1 MRMLNVQRPTLPI
14 LAALMATAAVALS
27 GCGFTPLYGT
37 PGMTPK
43 LADIDVVV
51 PHDRVGFLLHEQLD
65 DELGHKAGDPVRYQ
79 LICTTRMLRLPR
91 GVRVNNVAN
100 RYEINLTVDYTLT
113 AAGGLKPLLKGTA
126 AVMATYDSADPPYAG
141 VAAEQDGENRAA
153 NQAAIALRLDLARY
167 FAGYHSGSH
176 AVETQAATDLLNDV
190 PEAPTVAGTPGA
202 PDTSGTSDTP
212 KNP

>member
-1 MRMLNVQRPTLPI
+1 MLNVQRPTLT
-14 LAALMATAAVALS
+14 LAGLLMGAMALS

-37 PGMTPK
+37 PGLTPS
-43 LADIDVVV
+43 LADIDVVI

-79 LICTTRMLRLPR
+79 LVCSTRMLRVPR

-100 RYEINLTVDYTLT
+100 RYEINLTVNYELT
-113 AAGGLKPLLKGTA
+113 AAGALKPLLNGTA
-126 AVMATYDSADPPYAG
+126 TVMATYDSADPPYAG

-153 NQAAIALRLDLARY
+153 NQAAIAVRLALARY

-176 AVETQAATDLLNDV
+176 AVETQAATDLLNDT
-190 PEAPTVAGTPGA
+190 PEAPGAVAVPATVGTPDA
-202 PDTSGTSDTP
+202 PKTP
-212 KNP
+212 